1 MQKEKD
7 FNVGIYFFFFFF
19 KKKSEYNLSA
29 GLVMQSFQKTM
40 ICWQII

>member
-1 MQKEKD
+1 MS
-7 FNVGIYFFFFFF
+7 GSIFFFFF

-40 ICWQII
+40 IC

>member
-1 MQKEKD
+1 MSGSI
-7 FNVGIYFFFFFF
+7 FFFFFFF

-40 ICWQII
+40 IC